1 MKKLVWLFFAGLV
14 LVSCGDKNAAT
25 DDEVVNLDDFKDR
38 LSYVLG
44 SINAKSIVG
53 SDDPNIA
60 RLNME
65 LIVKGFE
72 ANLNDQMPTE
82 CEETLMKL
90 FGPYY
95 QDFDS
100 TYADAGAE
108 CLGRL
113 TAYSFFRE
121 MKEVDALK
129 KISMKMTV
137 TGFRHGL
144 MKKDTLVPEAEKQ
157 EIFQN
162 FIKDIEAVMQ
172 KENEKIGMKM
182 LEEAAKIPGIKT
194 FDNGILIQ
202 TLKEGKGGSP
212 AEGDDVKIEYILLSA
227 KGDTLQ
233 SSYEMKKMMGKNDPV
248 ALNLNQVVQG
258 WSFALPKM
266 KKGGKYK
273 LYVPWNLAYGDRG
286 MYNPQTQTMDIKP
299 YESLAFVIELIDYGK
314 SGTFVKEQPIPQ
326 PGQ

>member
-1 MKKLVWLFFAGLV
+1 MKKLMWLFFAGMV
-14 LVSCGDKNAAT
+14 LASCGDKNSAA
-25 DDEVVNLDDFKDR
+25 DNEVVSLDDFKDR

-53 SDDPNIA
+53 SDDPNIL
-60 RLNME
+60 RLNMD

-90 FGPYY
+90 FGPNY

-100 TYADAGAE
+100 THADAGAE

-129 KISMKMTV
+129 KISLKMTV

-144 MKKDTLVPEAEKQ
+144 LKKDTLVPEAEKQ

-172 KENEKIGMKM
+172 KENEKVGLKM
-182 LEEAAKIPGIKT
+182 LEEAAKIPGIQT

-212 AEGDDVKIEYILLSA
+212 AEGDDVKIEYILMTA
-227 KGDTLQ
+227 TGDTLQ
-233 SSYEMKKMMGKNDPV
+233 SSYEMKKMMGKTDPV
-248 ALNLNQVVQG
+248 ALSLNQVVQG

-314 SGTFVKEQPIPQ
+314 SGTFVKEQPMPQ

>member
-14 LVSCGDKNAAT
+14 LVSCGDKNATA

-314 SGTFVKEQPIPQ
+314 SGTFVKEQPMPQ

>member
-1 MKKLVWLFFAGLV
+1 MKKLMWLFFAGMV
-14 LVSCGDKNAAT
+14 LASCGDKNSAA

-53 SDDPNIA
+53 SDDPNIL
-60 RLNME
+60 RLNMD

-90 FGPYY
+90 FGPNY

-100 TYADAGAE
+100 THADAGAE

-129 KISMKMTV
+129 KISLKMTV

-144 MKKDTLVPEAEKQ
+144 LKKDTLVPEAEKQ
-157 EIFQN
+157 ELFQN

-172 KENEKIGMKM
+172 KKNEKIGMKM
-182 LEEAAKIPGIKT
+182 LEEAAEIPGIQT

-227 KGDTLQ
+227 TGDTLQ
-233 SSYEMKKMMGKNDPV
+233 SSYEMKKMMGKTDPV
-248 ALNLNQVVQG
+248 ALSLNQVVQG

-299 YESLAFVIELIDYGK
+299 FESLAFVIELIDYGK
-314 SGTFVKEQPIPQ
+314 PGTFVKEQPMPQ

>member
-14 LVSCGDKNAAT
+14 LASCGDKNAT
-25 DDEVVNLDDFKDR
+25 TEEEVINLDDFKDR

-53 SDDPNIA
+53 SDDPNIM
-60 RLNME
+60 RLNMD

-72 ANLNDQMPTE
+72 ANMNDQMPTE

-129 KISMKMTV
+129 KISVKMTV

-144 MKKDTLVPEAEKQ
+144 MKKDTLISEQEKQ

-182 LEEAAKIPGIKT
+182 MEEAAKIPGIKT

-212 AEGDDVKIEYILLSA
+212 SEGDDVKIEYILFSA

-233 SSYEMKKMMGKNDPV
+233 SSYEMKKLMGKNDPV
-248 ALNLNQVVQG
+248 ALSLNQVIQG
-258 WSFALPKM
+258 WSFGLPKM

-273 LYVPWNLAYGDRG
+273 LYVPWNLAYGERG

-299 YESLAFVIELIDYGK
+299 YESLSFVIELIDYGK
-314 SGTFVKEQPIPQ
+314 PGTFVKEQPMPQ

>member
-1 MKKLVWLFFAGLV
+1 MKKLMYLFFAGMV
-14 LVSCGDKNAAT
+14 LASCGDKNSAA

-53 SDDPNIA
+53 SDDPNIL
-60 RLNME
+60 RLNMD

-90 FGPYY
+90 FGPNY

-100 TYADAGAE
+100 THADAGAE

-129 KISMKMTV
+129 KISLKMTV

-144 MKKDTLVPEAEKQ
+144 LKKDTLVPEAEKQ

-172 KENEKIGMKM
+172 KENEKVGMKM
-182 LEEAAKIPGIKT
+182 LEEAAKIPGIQT

-212 AEGDDVKIEYILLSA
+212 AEGDDVKIEYILMTA
-227 KGDTLQ
+227 TGDTLQ
-233 SSYEMKKMMGKNDPV
+233 SSYEMKKMMGKTDPV
-248 ALNLNQVVQG
+248 ALSLNQVVQG

-314 SGTFVKEQPIPQ
+314 PGTFVKEQSMPQ

>member
-14 LVSCGDKNAAT
+14 LVSCGDKNATA

-72 ANLNDQMPTE
+72 ANMNDQMPTE

-129 KISMKMTV
+129 KISVKMTV

-314 SGTFVKEQPIPQ
+314 SGTFVKEQPMPQ

>member
-1 MKKLVWLFFAGLV
+1 MKKLMYLFFAGMV
-14 LVSCGDKNAAT
+14 LASCGDKNSAA

-53 SDDPNIA
+53 SDDPNIL
-60 RLNME
+60 RLNMD

-90 FGPYY
+90 FGPNY

-100 TYADAGAE
+100 THADAGAE

-129 KISMKMTV
+129 KISLKMTV

-144 MKKDTLVPEAEKQ
+144 LKKDTLVPEAEKQ
-157 EIFQN
+157 ELFQN

-182 LEEAAKIPGIKT
+182 LEEAAKIPGIQT

-233 SSYEMKKMMGKNDPV
+233 SSYEMKKMMGKTDPV
-248 ALNLNQVVQG
+248 ALSLNQVVQG

-299 YESLAFVIELIDYGK
+299 FESLAFVIELIDYGK
-314 SGTFVKEQPIPQ
+314 PGTFVKEQPMPQ

>member
-1 MKKLVWLFFAGLV
+1 MKKLMWLFFAGMV
-14 LVSCGDKNAAT
+14 LASCGDKNSAA
-25 DDEVVNLDDFKDR
+25 DDEVVRLDDFKDG

-53 SDDPNIA
+53 SDDPNIL
-60 RLNME
+60 RLNMD

-82 CEETLMKL
+82 CEATLMKL
-90 FGPYY
+90 FGPNY

-100 TYADAGAE
+100 THADAGAE

-129 KISMKMTV
+129 KISLKMTV

-144 MKKDTLVPEAEKQ
+144 LKKDTLVPEAEKQ

-172 KENEKIGMKM
+172 KENEKVGLKM
-182 LEEAAKIPGIKT
+182 LEEAAKIPGIQT

-212 AEGDDVKIEYILLSA
+212 AEGDDVKIEYILMTA
-227 KGDTLQ
+227 TGDTLQ
-233 SSYEMKKMMGKNDPV
+233 SSYEMKKMMGKTDPV
-248 ALNLNQVVQG
+248 ALSLNQVVQG

-314 SGTFVKEQPIPQ
+314 PGTFVKEQPMPQ